1 MRCPIPAM
9 IDPGNHSQNDAPAP
23 PAARRASLLEVAGA
37 VFGSFLGIRRGNA
50 MQRDAVTIK
59 PAQVI
64 VVGIILAA
72 CLVVSLLVLV
82 RFIMS
87 AAAA

>member
-1 MRCPIPAM
+1 M
-9 IDPGNHSQNDAPAP
+9 IAPGTPPENEPPAP

-50 MQRDAVTIK
+50 MQRDAVSIK
-59 PAQVI
+59 PGQVI

-72 CLVVSLLVLV
+72 GLVVSLLFLV
-82 RFIMS
+82 RFIMR
-87 AAAA
+87 AAGA

>member
-1 MRCPIPAM
+1 MT
-9 IDPGNHSQNDAPAP
+9 DPGTAPESESPAP

-59 PAQVI
+59 PGQVI

-72 CLVVSLLVLV
+72 CLVVSLLFLV
-82 RFIMS
+82 RFIMR
-87 AAAA
+87 AAGA

>member
-1 MRCPIPAM
+1 M
-9 IDPGNHSQNDAPAP
+9 IDPGHTPDNEPPAPA
-23 PAARRASLLEVAGA
+23 AARRASLLEVAGA

-59 PAQVI
+59 PGQVI

-72 CLVVSLLVLV
+72 CLVVSLLFLV
-82 RFIMS
+82 RFIMRT
-87 AAAA
+87 AGA

>member
-1 MRCPIPAM
+1 M
-9 IDPGNHSQNDAPAP
+9 IDPGNHSENDPSAPVAT
-23 PAARRASLLEVAGA
+23 RRASLLEVAGA

-72 CLVVSLLVLV
+72 CLVVSLLLLV
-82 RFIMS
+82 RFIVRT
-87 AAAA
+87 AAA